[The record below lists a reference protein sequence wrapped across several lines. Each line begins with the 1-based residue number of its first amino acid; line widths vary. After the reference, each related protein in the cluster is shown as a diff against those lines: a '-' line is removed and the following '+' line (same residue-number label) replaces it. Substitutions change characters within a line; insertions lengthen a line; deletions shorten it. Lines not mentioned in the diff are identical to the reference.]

1 MTHRQHRP
9 GHIPPALCSGGRLFF
24 YTGPFTRVPDHGL
37 RMQKRPTK
45 REIREQL
52 DREVRDYLDHGG
64 EVEQVQRGASGLVDG
79 RYNDRSLG
87 FEKPREQRTPL
98 TDVLKTIDQRRDA
111 KRQPVRR
118 TDMKKERGPRQKI
131 IYDDFGEP
139 LRVVWEDDH
148 QG

>member
-1 MTHRQHRP
+1 
-9 GHIPPALCSGGRLFF
+9 
-24 YTGPFTRVPDHGL
+24 
-37 RMQKRPTK
+37 MQKRPTK

-52 DREVRDYLDHGG
+52 DREVRDYLNHGG

-79 RYNDRSLG
+79 RYNDRSVG
-87 FEKPREQRTPL
+87 FEKPREERTSL

-111 KRQPVRR
+111 KRQPTRR
-118 TDMKKERGPRQKI
+118 SDVKKEHGPRQKI